1 MGKTVTINRETA
13 GYTIL
18 VLDKYILCGTA
29 QASQFKPIDNLGTS
43 KIRQYYSIKIL
54 LNNIKYHFHTWGS
67 REFSYV
73 LDSIMH
79 EHGWVKETLYYSEG
93 SFYRPDYSNKEAL
106 KYLIETGI
114 VKIVKINQVLNIEDP
129 GDILKELK

>member
-1 MGKTVTINRETA
+1 MSNELIINRETA

-18 VLDKYILCGTA
+18 VKDKYILCGTA
-29 QASQFKPIDNLGTS
+29 QSSHFKPIDNIGTS
-43 KIRQYYSIKIL
+43 KVRQYYSIKIL
-54 LNNIKYHFHTWGS
+54 LNNIRHHFHSWGS
-67 REFSYV
+67 REFRDE
-73 LDSIMH
+73 LDAILI
-79 EHGWVKETLYYSEG
+79 EHGWVSESYYYG
-93 SFYRPDYSNKEAL
+93 DNGYIRPDYFNKKAL